1 MLTATLYLLAPEIV
15 LVAVAVSI
23 YLAGAFFGPR
33 VAWRWIAL
41 GAVVLAGA
49 CLLST
54 PASSLEPQPD
64 VPLQPD
70 ALASHVRWVALAAG
84 ALLVLVAWRTLA
96 GSDTPEYLG
105 SLLLI
110 VAGVMVAASARDL
123 VLLFVGLELVS
134 IPTYILL
141 YLGRRDAASQE
152 AAVKYFYLSILAS
165 AALLYGFSFLYGAA
179 GSMDLGEIRARLMDS
194 AGHQSIGLLPLAAV
208 GLVLVLAG
216 LGFRIAAVPFHFYA
230 PDVYQGT
237 THANSALLSVA
248 PKIAGLIA
256 LVRVMGIALAA
267 IHSIA
272 WPIVVALAV
281 LTMTL
286 GNVVALWQNNLRRL
300 LAYSSIA
307 HAGYMLIGLAVLAAP
322 RIGPEGQWTGL
333 EALLFYLATYAAA
346 TIGAFAALACLGHER
361 GEIDGVDELAGLA
374 WTGGPV
380 RPVLAWLI
388 ALLMLSLAGI
398 PPLVGF
404 WGKLAVFASALSLGR
419 LESHAQPWFVALAVI
434 GVVNSAIGAAYYLR
448 VVGTMFFRMP
458 LGTPPTRP
466 DAGGAL
472 AAAVACA
479 ALVVVLG
486 LLPGLWLGQAEKAA
500 RDAVAG
506 SAPASVAMPRAAA
519 NWGFGSRHLEVMHP
533 TSDFRVST
541 SGFRASEP
549 RTPNPEP

>member
-23 YLAGAFFGPR
+23 YLAGAFVPSPL
-33 VAWRWIAL
+33 AWRWIAL
-41 GAVVLAGA
+41 GGVVLAGA
-49 CLLST
+49 CLLQS
-54 PASSLEPQPD
+54 PASSLQPHPD
-64 VPLQPD
+64 VPLQMDP
-70 ALASHVRWVALAAG
+70 LSGYVRWLTLLSG
-84 ALLVLVAWRTLA
+84 MLLVLLAWRTLA

-110 VAGVMVAASARDL
+110 VAGVMLAAEAKDL
-123 VLLFVGLELVS
+123 VLLFVALELVS

-152 AAVKYFYLSILAS
+152 AAAKYFYLSILAS

-179 GSMDLGEIRARLMDS
+179 GSMDLREIRTRLMES
-194 AGHQSIGLLPLAAV
+194 AGEDPNGFLPLAAV
-208 GLVLVLAG
+208 GLVLVFGG

-237 THANSALLSVA
+237 THANAAILSVA

-256 LVRVMGIALAA
+256 LVRVVGIALAGV
-267 IHSIA
+267 HSIA
-272 WPIVVALAV
+272 WPIAVVLAV

-286 GNVVALWQNNLRRL
+286 GNVLALWQNNIRRL

-307 HAGYMLIGLAVLAAP
+307 HAGYMLIGLAVLMAP

-333 EALLFYLATYAAA
+333 EALLFYLATYAVA
-346 TIGAFAALACLGHER
+346 TIGAFAALAYLGPQR
-361 GEIDGVDELAGLA
+361 GEIDGVEELAGLA

-388 ALLMLSLAGI
+388 ALFMLSLAGI
-398 PPLVGF
+398 PPLFGF
-404 WGKLAVFASALSLGR
+404 WGKLAVFAGALSLGR
-419 LESHAQPWFVALAVI
+419 LESGVHPWFVALAVI
-434 GVVNSAIGAAYYLR
+434 GVINSAIAAAYYLR
-448 VVGTMFFRMP
+448 IVATMFFRLP

-466 DAGGAL
+466 DAGGTL
-472 AAAVACA
+472 TAAVGCA

-486 LLPGLWLGQAEKAA
+486 LFPGLWLGQAEKAA
-500 RDAVAG
+500 R
-506 SAPASVAMPRAAA
+506 PAA
-519 NWGFGSRHLEVMHP
+519 NSEVGIRNSEVGIP
-533 TSDFRVST
+533 S
-541 SGFRASEP
+541 SGFRIADSHP
-549 RTPNPEP
+549 LNPEP